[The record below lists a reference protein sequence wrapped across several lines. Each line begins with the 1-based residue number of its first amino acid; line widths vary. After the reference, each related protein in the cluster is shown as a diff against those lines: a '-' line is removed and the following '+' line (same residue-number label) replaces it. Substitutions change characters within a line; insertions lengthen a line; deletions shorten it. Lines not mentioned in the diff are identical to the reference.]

1 MIIRS
6 AYLEGDV
13 AQADLTSFDLG
24 CNKVLEAIGTYPRI
38 RQAKLRRVCRTEE
51 NAPPVCA
58 IFDLYFD
65 SLEDM
70 DAALASETRQLV
82 RSTIADSISM
92 FRGRVYHLVLDE
104 HSSQTSAI

>member
-13 AQADLTSFDLG
+13 AQADLASFDLG

-38 RQAKLRRVCRTEE
+38 RQVKLRRVCRTEE
-51 NAPPVCA
+51 SAPPVRA

-104 HSSQTSAI
+104 HASQTSAI

>member
-1 MIIRS
+1 MIVRS
-6 AYLEGDV
+6 AYLEGHV
-13 AQADLTSFDLG
+13 AEADQASFDSG
-24 CNKVLEAIGTYPRI
+24 CMKVLKAIRTYPLI
-38 RQAKLRRVCRTEE
+38 RDARLRRLSRTEE
-51 NAPPVCA
+51 NAPPICA

-82 RSTIADSISM
+82 RATIAETISM

-104 HSSQTSAI
+104 SASQKSAA

>member
-1 MIIRS
+1 MIVRS
-6 AYLEGDV
+6 AYLEGTV
-13 AQADLTSFDLG
+13 AETDRASFEFG
-24 CNKVLEAIGTYPRI
+24 CQRVVEAIRAYPRI
-38 RQAKLRRVCRTEE
+38 HDVRLRYKVRSEE

-58 IFDLYFD
+58 IFDLYFG

-82 RSTIADSISM
+82 RSTIAEAISM

-104 HSSQTSAI
+104 DAGRTSPL